1 MDEKEIQ
8 AWRDIIMTNTV
19 MTLALVKVVT
29 AKGLAT
35 EAEVT
40 KAMEETKKELAA
52 RQKK

>member
-8 AWRDIIMTNTV
+8 AWRDIVMTNTV

-35 EAEVT
+35 EAEIT
-40 KAMEETKKELAA
+40 KAMEDTKKELAS
-52 RQKK
+52 QEKK